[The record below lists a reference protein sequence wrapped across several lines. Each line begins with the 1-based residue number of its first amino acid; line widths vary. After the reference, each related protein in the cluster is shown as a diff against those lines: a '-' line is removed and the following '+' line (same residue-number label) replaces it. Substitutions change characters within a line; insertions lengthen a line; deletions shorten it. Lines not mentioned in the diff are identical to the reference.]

1 MATETHEYLII
12 IPNPIITHRANGLT
26 TNRCE
31 EILITLPIL
40 AGTGS
45 VRSVVFLHKHV
56 EDGLEIMLF
65 VLVEVGWFEIVRL
78 VVKVDLLRVGGVWI
92 ARRILLDKDGRWRW
106 RLDCGSGTTV
116 GR

>member
-1 MATETHEYLII
+1 MATETQEYFII
-12 IPNPIITHRANGLT
+12 TPNPIITHHANGLT

-31 EILITLPIL
+31 EILIALPIL

-78 VVKVDLLRVGGVWI
+78 VVRVDLLRVGGVWI
-92 ARRILLDKDGRWRW
+92 ARRIL
-106 RLDCGSGTTV
+106 
-116 GR
+116 